1 MSFKS
6 PLNQVIGLGSAKGG
20 TSHWWHQR
28 LSAVAMIPLGLWLAL
43 ALLRLELGSY
53 QAVTDWLRMPLNAVL
68 SGLTVSCLLY
78 HSWLGIQVVV
88 EDYVG
93 SKAGKV
99 VALSLSSFT
108 HVFLLA
114 VSLFAILKV
123 ALGASS

>member
-43 ALLRLELGSY
+43 ALLRLDLGSY
-53 QAVTDWLRMPLNAVL
+53 QAVTDWLSLPLNAVL
-68 SGLTVSCLLY
+68 SGLAVSCLLY

-99 VALSLSSFT
+99 VILSLSSFA

-114 VSLFAILKV
+114 VGLFAILKV
-123 ALGASS
+123 ALGAGS